1 MLSLSIITQNNKE
14 IREWLLAHLHN
25 LGFESDTS
33 KLFAA
38 ILMVLA
44 LALASF
50 AMAVLVRQILK
61 TLLQKSAKTKH
72 NLFPEALLKNN
83 FHNYVSWLAP
93 YIIFVN
99 SMDVVALLFSA
110 GLLVVIEKALFV
122 ALVYFVLRIILAFI
136 NAAFDSLRNQPNY
149 HDKPINSYR
158 QVFKIFVVIVGVVV
172 IFSAITGQSPYKFFA
187 AMGAASAILLLMFK
201 DVIMGFVA
209 SVQVTTNDMVRIGDW
224 ITMPKYG
231 ADGDVIEI
239 TLTTVKIQN
248 FDKTISTIPTY
259 ALISDSFQN
268 WRGVI
273 SSGGRRIK
281 RALYIKQNSIR
292 FIHDNEIERFRNIER
307 IRDYIDAKKSEI
319 DAHNNNIGA
328 DKSFLIN
335 GRNLTNIGL
344 FRKYIE
350 LYLTNH
356 PSINQ
361 DMILMVRQLAPTE
374 TGMPLEIYAFT
385 NTTKWVKYEYI
396 MADIIDHIIA
406 AVGYFDLQIFERPSN
421 SDNCK

>member
-1 MLSLSIITQNNKE
+1 MISLSVIAKNSIEMQN
-14 IREWLLAHLHN
+14 WLHDLFQNIGLKA
-25 LGFESDTS
+25 DTAS
-33 KLFAA
+33 F
-38 ILMVLA
+38 MVALVMIFA
-44 LALASF
+44 LALVSF
-50 AMAVLVRQILK
+50 VVTIVMQSALKSIL
-61 TLLQKSAKTKH
+61 LKSSKSLHKS
-72 NLFPEALLKNN
+72 FPEALINN
-83 FHNYVSWLAP
+83 KFHYYSSWILP
-93 YIIFVN
+93 YIIISSNMQIFETMFAQ
-99 SMDVVALLFSA
+99 SVVVVFEKTLF
-110 GLLVVIEKALFV
+110 I
-122 ALVYFVLRIILAFI
+122 ALVYFIIHIVLAFV

-158 QVFKIFVVIVGVVV
+158 QVFKIFIVILGVVV
-172 IFSAITGQSPYKFFA
+172 VFSTITGQSPYKFFA

-281 RALYIKQNSIR
+281 RALFIKQNSIR
-292 FIHDNEIERFRNIER
+292 FIHDDEIERFSKIER
-307 IRDYIDAKKSEI
+307 LNEYIQTKKAEI
-319 DAHNNNIGA
+319 DAHNLSIGA
-328 DKSFLIN
+328 NKEFLLN
-335 GRNLTNIGL
+335 GRNLTNVGL

-350 LYLTNH
+350 IYLTNH

-406 AVGYFDLQIFERPSN
+406 AVAYFDLQIYERSSN
-421 SDNCK
+421 SDNI